1 MLVRRHVM
9 KFERLDMNAIMLQ
22 SDHYLLHIGM
32 SVRVRWYEGEG
43 PRSVD
48 TRSSFKLVWLARL
61 LPER

>member
-1 MLVRRHVM
+1 M